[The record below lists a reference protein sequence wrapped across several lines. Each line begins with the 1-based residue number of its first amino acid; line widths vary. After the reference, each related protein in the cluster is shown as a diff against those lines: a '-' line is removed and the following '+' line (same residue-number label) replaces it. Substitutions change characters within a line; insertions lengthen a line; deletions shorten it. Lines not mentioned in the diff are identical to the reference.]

1 MKRNNGFSL
10 VEFLVVIAIIAIL
23 LGILIPAVSKANKA
37 KAQEAKE
44 SGIPAIFTTTYSQ
57 KLEGVSSFSALKI
70 CIVKDENTGV
80 EYIVVWSNDGPA
92 ITPRIQA
99 K

>member
-1 MKRNNGFSL
+1 MKRNKGITLPEIL
-10 VEFLVVIAIIAIL
+10 VIIAILAIL
-23 LGILIPAVSKANKA
+23 LGILIPAVSKANKI
-37 KAQEAKE
+37 KAQEAKA

-57 KLEGVSSFSALKI
+57 KLEGISGFTALKI

>member
-1 MKRNNGFSL
+1 MKRNKGFTL
-10 VEFLVVIAIIAIL
+10 AEFIVVIAILAILAGIAI
-23 LGILIPAVSKANKA
+23 PAISKANKA

-44 SGIPAIFTTTYSQ
+44 SGVPAIFTTTYSQ
-57 KLEGVSSFSALKI
+57 KLEGVSSFTSLKI